1 MQRFHVNDVMVTSWC
16 RLVSYACLDSNKLS
30 QLTASMSALPV
41 VSLKCVM
48 LALVAAVSDLQGEE
62 TLQ

>member
-1 MQRFHVNDVMVTSWC
+1 MRRFHVNDVMVTSWC

-30 QLTASMSALPV
+30 QLTASMSAL